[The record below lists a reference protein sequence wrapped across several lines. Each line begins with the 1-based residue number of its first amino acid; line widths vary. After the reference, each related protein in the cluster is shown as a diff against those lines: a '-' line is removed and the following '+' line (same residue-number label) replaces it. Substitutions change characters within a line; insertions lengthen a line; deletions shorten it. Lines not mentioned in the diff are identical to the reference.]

1 MDIRQKLFQNRSYM
15 PIPFLIVMVVF
26 ADPSISTL
34 IAGLSL
40 VLAGEMFRL
49 WGVSIAG
56 SETRTTGPVGGTF
69 LITTGA
75 FGHVRNPLYVGNILI
90 YSGAGVMAN
99 AFSPWLALFTFVFF
113 CWQYSMIVS
122 LEEEHLSQKFGEE
135 YRRYCDS
142 VPRFFINFKRYLP
155 GNNEQPELDWKRGL
169 KSEKRTLQAIVVLT
183 LLLVVLW
190 KAQLFR

>member
-1 MDIRQKLFQNRSYM
+1 MDIRQRLFHYRSYI
-15 PIPFLIVMVVF
+15 PIPFLLFMVAF
-26 ADPSISTL
+26 AYPHIPTL
-34 IAGLSL
+34 IAGFAL
-40 VLAGEMFRL
+40 VIGGEMFRL
-49 WGVSIAG
+49 WGVAIAG

-90 YSGAGVMAN
+90 YTGVGVMSN
-99 AFSPWLALFTFVFF
+99 ALFPWLALFAFFYF

-122 LEEEHLSQKFGEE
+122 LEEEHLAQKFGEE

-142 VPRFFINFKRYLP
+142 VPRFIISFKRYMP

-169 KSEKRTLQAIVVLT
+169 KSEKRTLQAIILLT
-183 LLLVVLW
+183 LLLVILW
-190 KAQLFR
+190 KVRT